1 MFNARRRLC
10 VAGHSKMED
19 LEGVKAQIE
28 YNAVERQKPDVRL
41 LNLIFNDVLFILHH
55 HHHHHN
61 HHF

>member
-1 MFNARRRLC
+1 
-10 VAGHSKMED
+10 MED